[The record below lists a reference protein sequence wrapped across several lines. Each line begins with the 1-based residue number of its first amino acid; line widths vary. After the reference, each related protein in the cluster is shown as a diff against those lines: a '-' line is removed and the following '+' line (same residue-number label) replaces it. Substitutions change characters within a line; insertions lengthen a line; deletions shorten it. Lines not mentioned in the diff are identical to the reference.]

1 MAGGLSGPARPVTRI
16 DAARCAAGARRGAA
30 GCGGVRRGRGAAA
43 VEAKRALLR
52 HDPTTGPADAA

>member
-30 GCGGVRRGRGAAA
+30 RARRGRDPAA